1 MANGKKKIQIYA
13 DWWDSFKEMDNETA
27 GKLIKLILGYVNDE
41 HPERDL
47 PKGDLLRILF
57 IPYQKQLDAAL
68 EQWKS
73 ICERNSS
80 NGSKGGRPKAKE
92 TEENPEKP
100 SGLFEN
106 PKKADKIREDKI
118 RKDNTSLHSVLSV
131 CVRENGLNDTDLS
144 EILNYLKSNGITDV
158 KYPDGL
164 VKAYITKKKDKLNNP
179 DWLIDYKNNI
189 QQGVEDL

>member
-57 IPYQKQLDAAL
+57 IPYQNQLDVAL
-68 EQWKS
+68 YAWKTK
-73 ICERNSS
+73 CEKNKKNIETYWNEKKGIQS
-80 NGSKGGRPKAKE
+80 NTNEYERIPKD
-92 TEENPEKP
+92 T
-100 SGLFEN
+100 
-106 PKKADKIREDKI
+106 DKIREDKI

-144 EILNYLKSNGITDV
+144 EILNYLKANGITDV

-164 VKAYITKKKDKLNNP
+164 VKAYIAKKKDKLNNP